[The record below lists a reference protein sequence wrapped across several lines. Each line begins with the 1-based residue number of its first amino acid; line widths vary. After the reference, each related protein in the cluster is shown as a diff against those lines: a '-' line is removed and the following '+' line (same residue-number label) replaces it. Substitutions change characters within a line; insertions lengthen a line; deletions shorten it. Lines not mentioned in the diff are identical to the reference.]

1 MIRST
6 TVIAVKRGGTVAMAG
21 DGQVTMGDAIV
32 KSSTQKVR
40 KIYNGKILVGFAGA
54 TADALTL
61 LQHFEDHLN
70 RYSGDMTRA
79 AVELAKEWRTEKML
93 RRLEALMICADH
105 THLLLVSGTGDVI
118 EPDDDIVAIGSGGN
132 FATAAALALKEH
144 SELNATEIATTA
156 LQIAAKICVYT
167 NAHITLEELN
177 E

>member
-93 RRLEALMICADH
+93 RRLEALMICADQ

-167 NAHITLEELN
+167 NDHITLEELN
-177 E
+177 